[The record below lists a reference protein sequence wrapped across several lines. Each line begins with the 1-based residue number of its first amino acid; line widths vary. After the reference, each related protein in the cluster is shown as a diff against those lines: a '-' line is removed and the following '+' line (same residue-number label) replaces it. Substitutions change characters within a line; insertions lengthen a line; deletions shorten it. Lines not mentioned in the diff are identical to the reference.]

1 MGDAEVARKA
11 GASVMGSGVAVCRD
25 RGGCDTRNGDAGE
38 LFCIAGVD
46 CCGDGNADSGILEAA
61 MCGSDTCSNCRDGAG
76 VCENCE

>member
-25 RGGCDTRNGDAGE
+25 RGGCGTRNGDAGE
-38 LFCIAGVD
+38 LFCIASVGGSGSGDADGGVF
-46 CCGDGNADSGILEAA
+46 EAE
-61 MCGSDTCSNCRDGAG
+61 MCGGSACSNCWNGAG